1 MTTQDLFRC
10 IGDLS
15 DTMIEEAADIRR
27 KMRWLPIAALAACA
41 VLAISIPL
49 AVRSANS
56 TKSASTADTSAAETP
71 AAEAPASDEKPAE
84 DGIADAEEPT
94 RGGESAADG
103 GWEDEDSVSARILA
117 TELGGL
123 RLGMKREDVQA
134 MLGEPDSVSNT
145 GEIQREDGVW
155 EVCWFYNTSG
165 SADVLYDLRLRF
177 TNTGMRDGSG
187 WVLSEVWTQSPC
199 DWTLDTGI
207 GIGSPQE
214 AVDAAYPDAVWTH
227 ETMIENDQEIPY
239 DLYELTSGDLFM
251 LIRVEAGEVSHIS
264 FGGLNAYHFWDKNEP
279 TPADPYTFTPYDT
292 LSGGT
297 VTAYTRTES
306 GWEIQVLTE
315 KRAKRLVT
323 AFNIMDPEP
332 GGTQG
337 EPVIWLAFE
346 SGGVAALY
354 DESGAGAIYRLE
366 DQSAFE
372 AALSSGEDP
381 TGALTLIEYCTF
393 PDAWDDVLS
402 ALEA

>member
-1 MTTQDLFRC
+1 MTTKDLFRC
-10 IGDLS
+10 IGNLS
-15 DTMIEEAADIRR
+15 DDLLEEAAAIRR
-27 KMRWLPIAALAACA
+27 KPRWLPIAALAACA
-41 VLAISIPL
+41 VLAVSIPL
-49 AVRSANS
+49 AVRGMQKNA
-56 TKSASTADTSAAETP
+56 ATADATAAETP
-71 AAEAPASDEKPAE
+71 TMEAPAEDKEAADEAT
-84 DGIADAEEPT
+84 GS
-94 RGGESAADG
+94 RGESDG
-103 GWEDEDSVSARILA
+103 SWYDSDPTAARILSA
-117 TELGGL
+117 ELGGL

-165 SADVLYDLRLRF
+165 SADVQYDLRLRF

-187 WVLSEVWTQSPC
+187 SVLSEVWTQSPC

-207 GIGSPQE
+207 DIGSPQE
-214 AVDAAYPDAVWTH
+214 AVEAAYPDAVWTH

-264 FGGLNAYHFWDKNEP
+264 FGGLNAEHFLDEEEP
-279 TPADPYTFTPYDT
+279 APADPYTFAPYDT

-306 GWEIQVLTE
+306 GWETQVLTE
-315 KRAKRLVT
+315 KQAKRLVT

-332 GGTQG
+332 GDVQG
-337 EPVIWLAFE
+337 EPVIWLEFE

-354 DESGAGAIYRLE
+354 DESGAGAIYLLE
-366 DQSAFE
+366 NQTAFE
-372 AALSSGEDP
+372 TALSSGEDP
-381 TGALTLIEYCTF
+381 TSALTLIEYCTF
-393 PDAWDDVLS
+393 PGVWDNVMS
-402 ALEA
+402 ALDA

>member
-1 MTTQDLFRC
+1 MTAQDLFRC
-10 IGDLS
+10 IGNLS

-27 KMRWLPIAALAACA
+27 KKRWLPIAALAACA

-71 AAEAPASDEKPAE
+71 AAEAPAETDSAVGATESPR
-84 DGIADAEEPT
+84 EP
-94 RGGESAADG
+94 EASG
-103 GWEDEDSVSARILA
+103 GWEDSDPIAARILS
-117 TELGGL
+117 TEIGGL

-165 SADVLYDLRLRF
+165 SADVQYDLRLRF

-187 WVLSEVWTQSPC
+187 SVLSEVWTQSPC
-199 DWTLDTGI
+199 DWALDTGI

-214 AVDAAYPDAVWTH
+214 AVEAAYPDAVWTH

-239 DLYELTSGDLFM
+239 DLYALTSGDLFM

-264 FGGLNAYHFWDKNEP
+264 FGGLNAEHFLDEDEP
-279 TPADPYTFTPYDT
+279 APTDPYTFTPYDT

-297 VTAYTRTES
+297 VTAYSRTES
-306 GWEIQVLTE
+306 GWEKQVLTE
-315 KRAKRLVT
+315 KRAKHLVT
-323 AFNIMDPEP
+323 ALNIMDPEP
-332 GGTQG
+332 SAVQG
-337 EPVIWLAFE
+337 EPVIWLEFE

-366 DQSAFE
+366 DTSAFE

-381 TGALTLIEYCTF
+381 TDALTLIEYCIF
-393 PDAWDDVLS
+393 PGVWDDVLS

>member
-10 IGDLS
+10 LGDLN
-15 DTMIEEAADIRR
+15 DAMIEEAAEIRR
-27 KMRWLPIAALAACA
+27 KKRWLPIAALAACA

-84 DGIADAEEPT
+84 DGIAGAEEPT

-123 RLGMKREDVQA
+123 RLGMKREDVRA
-134 MLGEPDSVSNT
+134 MLGEPDSVSNA

-264 FGGLNAYHFWDKNEP
+264 FGGLNAYHFWNKNEP

-297 VTAYTRTES
+297 VTAYTRTED
-306 GWEIQVLTE
+306 GWAQQVLTE
-315 KRAKRLVT
+315 KRAKLLVT

-332 GGTQG
+332 SAVQG
-337 EPVIWLAFE
+337 EPVIWLEFE

-366 DQSAFE
+366 DPSAFE

-381 TGALTLIEYCTF
+381 TDALTLIESCIF
-393 PDAWDDVLS
+393 PGVWDDVQS
-402 ALEA
+402 ALDA

>member
-1 MTTQDLFRC
+1 MTAQDLFRC
-10 IGDLS
+10 LGDLN
-15 DTMIEEAADIRR
+15 DAMIEEAAEIRR
-27 KMRWLPIAALAACA
+27 KKRWLPIAALAACA

-49 AVRSANS
+49 AVRTLSYKNTDS
-56 TKSASTADTSAAETP
+56 TCQAADAETP
-71 AAEAPASDEKPAE
+71 TAESPASDEKPAE
-84 DGIADAEEPT
+84 DSIAGANEPT

-103 GWEDEDSVSARILA
+103 GWEDENSVAARILA

-123 RLGMKREDVQA
+123 RLGMKREDVRA

-145 GEIQREDGVW
+145 GELQREDGVW

-165 SADVLYDLRLRF
+165 SADVQYDLRLRF

-187 WVLSEVWTQSPC
+187 SVLSEVWAQSPC
-199 DWTLDTGI
+199 NWTLDTGI

-214 AVDAAYPDAVWTH
+214 TVDAAYPDAVWTH

-264 FGGLNAYHFWDKNEP
+264 FGGLNAEHFWDEAEP
-279 TPADPYTFTPYDT
+279 APTDPYTFTPYDT

-332 GGTQG
+332 SDVQG

-366 DQSAFE
+366 DPSAFE
-372 AALSSGEDP
+372 TALSSGEDP

-393 PDAWDDVLS
+393 PGVWDSVQS
-402 ALEA
+402 ALEG

>member
-1 MTTQDLFRC
+1 MTAQDLFRC
-10 IGDLS
+10 IGNLS

-27 KMRWLPIAALAACA
+27 KKRWLPIAALAACA

-71 AAEAPASDEKPAE
+71 AAEAPAETDSAVGATESPR
-84 DGIADAEEPT
+84 EP
-94 RGGESAADG
+94 EASG
-103 GWEDEDSVSARILA
+103 GWEDSDPIAARILA

-123 RLGMKREDVQA
+123 RLGMKREDVRA
-134 MLGEPDSVSNT
+134 MLGEPDSTNNA

-155 EVCWFYNTSG
+155 EVCWFYHTSD

-187 WVLSEVWTQSPC
+187 WVLSKVWAQSPC

-227 ETMIENDQEIPY
+227 EAMIENDQEIPY

-297 VTAYTRTES
+297 VTAYSRTES
-306 GWEIQVLTE
+306 GWEKQVLTE
-315 KRAKRLVT
+315 KRAKLLVIT
-323 AFNIMDPEP
+323 LNIMDPEP
-332 GGTQG
+332 SAVRG
-337 EPVIWLAFE
+337 EPVIWLEFE

-366 DQSAFE
+366 DPSAFE

-381 TGALTLIEYCTF
+381 TDALTLIEYCIF
-393 PDAWDDVLS
+393 PGVWDDVQS
-402 ALEA
+402 ALDA

>member
-27 KMRWLPIAALAACA
+27 KNRWLPIAALAACA

-49 AVRSANS
+49 AVRNLGYKNADN
-56 TKSASTADTSAAETP
+56 ASQAADT
-71 AAEAPASDEKPAE
+71 EARTTDSPPS
-84 DGIADAEEPT
+84 AEEPAADDISGAEEPK
-94 RGGESAADG
+94 RDASPKADG
-103 GWEDEDSVSARILA
+103 GWEDDDSVAARILT

-123 RLGMKREDVQA
+123 RLGMKREDVRA
-134 MLGEPDSVSNT
+134 MLGEPDSISNT

-165 SADVLYDLRLRF
+165 STDVLYDLRLRF
-177 TNTGMRDGSG
+177 TNTDMRDGSG
-187 WVLSEVWTQSPC
+187 SVLSEVWAQSPC
-199 DWTLDTGI
+199 DWTLDTGL

-214 AVDAAYPDAVWTH
+214 AVDAAYPDAAWTH
-227 ETMIENDQEIPY
+227 ETMIENDQEVPY

-264 FGGLNAYHFWDKNEP
+264 FGGLNARHEP
-279 TPADPYTFTPYDT
+279 EEPAASSADPYTFTPYDT

-306 GWEIQVLTE
+306 SWEKQVLTE
-315 KRAKRLVT
+315 KRAKHLVT

-332 GGTQG
+332 SDVQGT
-337 EPVIWLAFE
+337 PVIWLAFE

-366 DQSAFE
+366 NQATFE

-393 PDAWDDVLS
+393 PGVWDDVLS

>member
-1 MTTQDLFRC
+1 MTTKDLFRC
-10 IGDLS
+10 IGNLS
-15 DTMIEEAADIRR
+15 DGMIEEAADIRR
-27 KMRWLPIAALAACA
+27 KPRWLPIAALAACA

-56 TKSASTADTSAAETP
+56 TKSASTVDTSAAESP
-71 AAEAPASDEKPAE
+71 AAEAPAETDSAVGATESPR
-84 DGIADAEEPT
+84 EP
-94 RGGESAADG
+94 EASG
-103 GWEDEDSVSARILA
+103 GWEDSDPIAARILA

-123 RLGMKREDVQA
+123 RLGMKREDVRA
-134 MLGEPDSVSNT
+134 MLGEPDSTNNA

-187 WVLSEVWTQSPC
+187 SVLSEVWAQSPC
-199 DWTLDTGI
+199 DWALDTGI
-207 GIGSPQE
+207 GIGSPKE

-227 ETMIENDQEIPY
+227 ETIIENDQEIPY

-297 VTAYTRTES
+297 VTAYSRTES
-306 GWEIQVLTE
+306 GWEKQVLTE
-315 KRAKRLVT
+315 KRAKLLVIT
-323 AFNIMDPEP
+323 LNIMDPEP
-332 GGTQG
+332 SAVRG
-337 EPVIWLAFE
+337 EPVIWLEFE

-366 DQSAFE
+366 DPSAFE

-381 TGALTLIEYCTF
+381 TDALTLIEYCIF
-393 PDAWDDVLS
+393 PGVWDDVQS
-402 ALEA
+402 ALDA

>member
-15 DTMIEEAADIRR
+15 DTMLEEAADIRR
-27 KMRWLPIAALAACA
+27 KKRWLPIAALAACA

-71 AAEAPASDEKPAE
+71 AAESPAE
-84 DGIADAEEPT
+84 TDSAVGATESPREP
-94 RGGESAADG
+94 EASG
-103 GWEDEDSVSARILA
+103 GWEDSDPIAARILS
-117 TELGGL
+117 TEIGGL

-165 SADVLYDLRLRF
+165 SADVQYDLRLRF

-187 WVLSEVWTQSPC
+187 SVLSEVWTQSPC
-199 DWTLDTGI
+199 DWALDTGI

-214 AVDAAYPDAVWTH
+214 AVEAAYPDAVWTH

-239 DLYELTSGDLFM
+239 DLYALTSGDLFM

-264 FGGLNAYHFWDKNEP
+264 FGGLNAEHFLDEDEP
-279 TPADPYTFTPYDT
+279 APTDPYTFTPYDT

-297 VTAYTRTES
+297 VTAYSRTES
-306 GWEIQVLTE
+306 GWEKQVLTE
-315 KRAKRLVT
+315 KRAKHLVT
-323 AFNIMDPEP
+323 ALNIMDPEP
-332 GGTQG
+332 SAVQG
-337 EPVIWLAFE
+337 EPVIWLEFE

-366 DQSAFE
+366 DTSAFE

-381 TGALTLIEYCTF
+381 TDALTLIEYCIF
-393 PDAWDDVLS
+393 PGVWDDVQS
-402 ALEA
+402 ALDA

>member
-10 IGDLS
+10 IGNLS
-15 DTMIEEAADIRR
+15 DDLLEEAAAIRR
-27 KMRWLPIAALAACA
+27 KPRWLPIAALAACA
-41 VLAISIPL
+41 VLAVSIPL
-49 AVRSANS
+49 AVRGMQKNA
-56 TKSASTADTSAAETP
+56 ATADATAAQTP
-71 AAEAPASDEKPAE
+71 TMEAPAEDKEAADEAT
-84 DGIADAEEPT
+84 GS
-94 RGGESAADG
+94 RGESDG
-103 GWEDEDSVSARILA
+103 SWYDSDPTAARILSA
-117 TELGGL
+117 ELGGL

-165 SADVLYDLRLRF
+165 SADVQYDLRLRF

-187 WVLSEVWTQSPC
+187 SVLSEVWTQSPC

-207 GIGSPQE
+207 DIGSPQE
-214 AVDAAYPDAVWTH
+214 AVEAAYPDAVWTH

-264 FGGLNAYHFWDKNEP
+264 FGGLNEYHFPDEEEP
-279 TPADPYTFTPYDT
+279 APTDPYTFTPYDT

-315 KRAKRLVT
+315 KQAKRLVT

-332 GGTQG
+332 GNVQG
-337 EPVIWLAFE
+337 EAVIWLEFE

-354 DESGAGAIYRLE
+354 GESGAGAIYLLE
-366 DQSAFE
+366 NQTAFE
-372 AALSSGEDP
+372 TALSSGEDP
-381 TGALTLIEYCTF
+381 TSALTLIEYCTF
-393 PDAWDDVLS
+393 PCVWDNVMS
-402 ALEA
+402 ALDA

>member
-1 MTTQDLFRC
+1 MTTKDLFRC
-10 IGDLS
+10 IGNLS
-15 DTMIEEAADIRR
+15 DDLLEEAAAIRR
-27 KMRWLPIAALAACA
+27 KPRWLPIAALAACA
-41 VLAISIPL
+41 VLAVSIPL
-49 AVRSANS
+49 AVRGMQKNA
-56 TKSASTADTSAAETP
+56 ATADATAAETP
-71 AAEAPASDEKPAE
+71 TMEAPAEDKEAADEAT
-84 DGIADAEEPT
+84 GS
-94 RGGESAADG
+94 RGESDG
-103 GWEDEDSVSARILA
+103 SWYDSDPTAARILSA
-117 TELGGL
+117 ELGGL

-165 SADVLYDLRLRF
+165 SADVQYDLRLRF

-187 WVLSEVWTQSPC
+187 SVLSEVWTQSPC

-214 AVDAAYPDAVWTH
+214 AVEAAYPDAVWTH

-264 FGGLNAYHFWDKNEP
+264 FGGLNAEHFLDEDEP
-279 TPADPYTFTPYDT
+279 APTAPYTFTPYDT

-315 KRAKRLVT
+315 KQAKRLVT

-332 GGTQG
+332 GNTQG
-337 EPVIWLAFE
+337 EPVIWLEFE

-354 DESGAGAIYRLE
+354 DESGAGAIYLLE
-366 DQSAFE
+366 NQTAFE
-372 AALSSGEDP
+372 TALSSGEDP
-381 TGALTLIEYCTF
+381 TSALTLIEYCTF
-393 PDAWDDVLS
+393 PGVWDNVMS
-402 ALEA
+402 ALDA

>member
-27 KMRWLPIAALAACA
+27 KKRWLPIAALAACA
-41 VLAISIPL
+41 VLAVSIPL
-49 AVRSANS
+49 AVRGMQKNA
-56 TKSASTADTSAAETP
+56 ATADATAAETP
-71 AAEAPASDEKPAE
+71 TMEAPAEDKEAADEAT
-84 DGIADAEEPT
+84 GS
-94 RGGESAADG
+94 RGESDG
-103 GWEDEDSVSARILA
+103 SWYDSDPTAARILSA
-117 TELGGL
+117 ELGGL

-165 SADVLYDLRLRF
+165 SADVQYDLRLRF

-187 WVLSEVWTQSPC
+187 SVLSEVWTQSPC

-207 GIGSPQE
+207 DIGSPQE
-214 AVDAAYPDAVWTH
+214 AVEAAYPDAVWTH

-264 FGGLNAYHFWDKNEP
+264 FGGLNAEHFLDEDEP
-279 TPADPYTFTPYDT
+279 APTDPYTFTPYDT

-297 VTAYTRTES
+297 VTVYTRTET
-306 GWEIQVLTE
+306 GWDMQVLTE
-315 KRAKRLVT
+315 KRAKLLVIT
-323 AFNIMDPEP
+323 LNIMDPEP
-332 GGTQG
+332 SDVQG
-337 EPVIWLAFE
+337 EPVIWLEFE

-354 DESGAGAIYRLE
+354 DESGAGAIYLLE
-366 DQSAFE
+366 NQTAFE
-372 AALSSGEDP
+372 TALSSGEDP
-381 TGALTLIEYCTF
+381 TSALTLIEYCTF
-393 PDAWDDVLS
+393 PGVWDNVMS
-402 ALEA
+402 ALDA

>member
-1 MTTQDLFRC
+1 MTTKDLFRC
-10 IGDLS
+10 IGNLS
-15 DTMIEEAADIRR
+15 DGMIEEAADIRR
-27 KMRWLPIAALAACA
+27 KPRWLPIAALAACA

-71 AAEAPASDEKPAE
+71 AAEAPAEAPAE
-84 DGIADAEEPT
+84 TDSAVGATESPREP
-94 RGGESAADG
+94 EASG
-103 GWEDEDSVSARILA
+103 GWEDSDPITARILS

-123 RLGMKREDVQA
+123 RLGMKREDVRA
-134 MLGEPDSVSNT
+134 MLGEPDSTNNV

-155 EVCWFYNTSG
+155 EVCWFYHTSD

-187 WVLSEVWTQSPC
+187 WVLSKVWAQSPC

-279 TPADPYTFTPYDT
+279 APADPYTFTPYDT

-297 VTAYTRTES
+297 VTAYTRTED
-306 GWEIQVLTE
+306 GWAQQVLTE
-315 KRAKRLVT
+315 KRAKLLVT
-323 AFNIMDPEP
+323 AFNIMDPKP
-332 GGTQG
+332 SDTQG
-337 EPVIWLAFE
+337 EPIVWLQFE

-354 DESGAGAIYRLE
+354 DETGTGAIYRLE
-366 DQSAFE
+366 DPSAFE
-372 AALSSGEDP
+372 AALAANEDP
-381 TGALTLIEYCTF
+381 TPALTLIESCVF
-393 PDAWDDVLS
+393 PDVWDNVQQ
-402 ALEA
+402 ALEQ

>member
-1 MTTQDLFRC
+1 MTTKDLFRC
-10 IGDLS
+10 IGNLS
-15 DTMIEEAADIRR
+15 DDLLEEAAAIRR
-27 KMRWLPIAALAACA
+27 KPRWLPIAALAACA
-41 VLAISIPL
+41 VLAVSIPL
-49 AVRSANS
+49 AVRGMQKNA
-56 TKSASTADTSAAETP
+56 ATADATAAQTP
-71 AAEAPASDEKPAE
+71 TMEAPAEDKEAADEAT
-84 DGIADAEEPT
+84 GS
-94 RGGESAADG
+94 RGESDG
-103 GWEDEDSVSARILA
+103 SWYDSDPTAARILSA
-117 TELGGL
+117 ELGGL

-165 SADVLYDLRLRF
+165 SADVQYDLRLRF

-187 WVLSEVWTQSPC
+187 SVLSEVWTQSPC

-207 GIGSPQE
+207 DIGSPQE
-214 AVDAAYPDAVWTH
+214 AVEAAYPDAVWTH

-264 FGGLNAYHFWDKNEP
+264 FGGLNEYHFPDEEEP
-279 TPADPYTFTPYDT
+279 APTDPYTFTPYDT

-315 KRAKRLVT
+315 KQAKRLVT

-332 GGTQG
+332 GDVQG
-337 EPVIWLAFE
+337 EAVIWLEFE

-354 DESGAGAIYRLE
+354 DESGAGAIYLLE
-366 DQSAFE
+366 NQTAFE
-372 AALSSGEDP
+372 TALSSGEDP
-381 TGALTLIEYCTF
+381 TSALTLIEYCTF
-393 PDAWDDVLS
+393 PGVWDNVMS
-402 ALEA
+402 ALDA

>member
-1 MTTQDLFRC
+1 MTAQDLFRC
-10 IGDLS
+10 IGNLS

-27 KMRWLPIAALAACA
+27 KKRWLPIAALAACA

-84 DGIADAEEPT
+84 DSIAGAEEPT

-123 RLGMKREDVQA
+123 RLGMKREDVRA
-134 MLGEPDSVSNT
+134 MLGEPDSTNNA

-187 WVLSEVWTQSPC
+187 WVLSEVWAQSPC

-239 DLYELTSGDLFM
+239 DLYEFTSGDLFM
-251 LIRVEAGEVSHIS
+251 LIRVEAGVVSHIS
-264 FGGLNAYHFWDKNEP
+264 FGGLNAEHFWDEDEP
-279 TPADPYTFTPYDT
+279 APADPYTFTPYDT

-297 VTAYTRTES
+297 VTAYTRTED
-306 GWEIQVLTE
+306 GWAQQVLTE
-315 KRAKRLVT
+315 KRAKLLVT

-332 GGTQG
+332 SDTQG
-337 EPVIWLAFE
+337 EPIVWLVFE
-346 SGGVAALY
+346 SGSVAALY

-366 DQSAFE
+366 DPSAFE
-372 AALSSGEDP
+372 AALAANEDP
-381 TGALTLIEYCTF
+381 SPALTLIESCIF
-393 PDAWDDVLS
+393 PDVWDNVQQ
-402 ALEA
+402 ALEQ

>member
-27 KMRWLPIAALAACA
+27 KKRWLPIAALAACA

-49 AVRSANS
+49 AVRGMQKNA
-56 TKSASTADTSAAETP
+56 ATADATAAQTP
-71 AAEAPASDEKPAE
+71 TMEAPAEDKEAADEAT
-84 DGIADAEEPT
+84 GS
-94 RGGESAADG
+94 RGESSG
-103 GWEDEDSVSARILA
+103 SWYDSDPTAARILSA
-117 TELGGL
+117 ELGGL

-165 SADVLYDLRLRF
+165 SADVQYDLRLRF

-187 WVLSEVWTQSPC
+187 SVLSEVWTQSPC
-199 DWTLDTGI
+199 DWALDTGI

-214 AVDAAYPDAVWTH
+214 AVEAAYPDAVWTH

-239 DLYELTSGDLFM
+239 DLYALTSGDLFM

-264 FGGLNAYHFWDKNEP
+264 FGGLNAEHFLDEDEP
-279 TPADPYTFTPYDT
+279 APTDPYTFTPYDT

-323 AFNIMDPEP
+323 AFNIMAPEP

>member
-27 KMRWLPIAALAACA
+27 KKRWLPIAALAACA

-71 AAEAPASDEKPAE
+71 AAEAPAETDSAVGATESPR
-84 DGIADAEEPT
+84 EP
-94 RGGESAADG
+94 EASG
-103 GWEDEDSVSARILA
+103 GWEDSDPIAARILS

-123 RLGMKREDVQA
+123 RLGMKREDVRA
-134 MLGEPDSVSNT
+134 MLGEPDSTNNA

-187 WVLSEVWTQSPC
+187 SVLSEVWAQSPC

-297 VTAYTRTES
+297 VTAYSRTES
-306 GWEIQVLTE
+306 GWEKQVLTE
-315 KRAKRLVT
+315 KRAKHLVT
-323 AFNIMDPEP
+323 ALNIMDPEP
-332 GGTQG
+332 SAVQG
-337 EPVIWLAFE
+337 EPVIWLEFE

-366 DQSAFE
+366 DTSAFE

-381 TGALTLIEYCTF
+381 TGALTLIEYCIF
-393 PDAWDDVLS
+393 PGVWDDVLS